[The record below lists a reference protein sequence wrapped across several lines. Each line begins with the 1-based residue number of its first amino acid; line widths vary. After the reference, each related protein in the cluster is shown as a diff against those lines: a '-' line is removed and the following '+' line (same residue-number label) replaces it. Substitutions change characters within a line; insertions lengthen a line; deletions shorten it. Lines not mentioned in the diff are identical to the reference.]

1 MLIDM
6 NHFIERTSYLA
17 LASQISNLKNEEFTN
32 KARETEATQGWRGYL
47 VPRRKSV
54 GPLVYLFSKI

>member
-17 LASQISNLKNEEFTN
+17 LASQISNLQNEET
-32 KARETEATQGWRGYL
+32 KQEKQKQHK
-47 VPRRKSV
+47 VDV
-54 GPLVYLFSKI
+54 GT